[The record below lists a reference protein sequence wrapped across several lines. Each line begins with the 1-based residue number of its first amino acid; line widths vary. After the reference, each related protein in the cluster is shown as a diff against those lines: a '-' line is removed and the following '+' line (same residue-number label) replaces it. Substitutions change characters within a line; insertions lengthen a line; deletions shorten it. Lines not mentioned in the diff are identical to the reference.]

1 MSDIEKSKFHKKKV
15 VPEGGYGY
23 IVAIAMALPL
33 ALTLGSLSSFGL
45 MFGKFLSDIGGSTSS
60 VTIIIGTFFS
70 ASSFAGL
77 FTNTLFKKFSV
88 RSVGIFGAVVYV
100 FGSVMSI
107 FATSVEHLI
116 VSFGVLS
123 GNKNYEIRTKTIA
136 Q

>member
-1 MSDIEKSKFHKKKV
+1 MRDTEKQTVQTNKV
-15 VPEGGYGY
+15 PPEGGFGY
-23 IVAIAMALPL
+23 VVAVGMALPIAL
-33 ALTLGSLSSFGL
+33 ALGSLSSFGL
-45 MFGKFLSDIGGSTSS
+45 MFGEFLSNIGGSTSS

-88 RSVGIFGAVVYV
+88 RSVGIFGAVIYV
-100 FGSVMSI
+100 LGGFMSI

-123 GNKNYEIRTKTIA
+123 GNVRVTKF
-136 Q
+136 